1 MIPMNPQHLADMFGL
16 FFFQVGNMWYGC
28 RNEPQWVDG
37 TFCYWDAGVEL
48 VMRRQDVLYIGLDRD
63 SLFRPASKDISKAPR
78 KRYVLYCG
86 AEHGWVGE
94 RGADGMPT
102 ICSDR
107 DGARKFTDE
116 RKAMEAIEEFPS
128 WWRPHF
134 RLEEYTKGTPKHSW

>member
-1 MIPMNPQHLADMFGL
+1 MNPQHLADMFGL

-28 RNEPQWVDG
+28 RNEPQRVDG

>member
-63 SLFRPASKDISKAPR
+63 SLFRPASKDISKAQK

-86 AEHGWVGE
+86 AMHGYVGE
-94 RGADGMPT
+94 RGT

-116 RKAMEAIEEFPS
+116 AKAMEAIEEFPS

>member
-63 SLFRPASKDISKAPR
+63 SLFRPASKDISKTPR

-86 AEHGWVGE
+86 AMHGYVGE
-94 RGADGMPT
+94 RGT

-107 DGARKFTDE
+107 DSAMKFTDE
-116 RKAMEAIEEFPS
+116 AKAMEAIEEFPS

>member
-1 MIPMNPQHLADMFGL
+1 MNPQHLADMFGL

-37 TFCYWDAGVEL
+37 TFCYWDAGVEI

-63 SLFRPASKDISKAPR
+63 SLFRPASKDISKAQK

-94 RGADGMPT
+94 NGTDGTPT
-102 ICSDR
+102 ICRDR

-134 RLEEYTKGTPKHSW
+134 RVEEYTKGTPKHSW

>member
-1 MIPMNPQHLADMFGL
+1 MNPQHLADMFGL